1 MYAGHAAVALA
12 LKTRDPRVPIVPL
25 TLACYGP
32 DWLETALGLVRN
44 RVEMGLYTH
53 YLPGLLTGGLAAA
66 ALYVI
71 VFRRPGGWLILAGW
85 LLHWPADFFTAHK
98 GLLSP
103 TDRVGL
109 DLYNLPAADF
119 VVEGVLVAACC
130 ALYARTFAHSP
141 AQRRWAVAMAVGL
154 LGLQGLLDYGLSPPA
169 LPWNPSL
176 TQSDWRSHPDSRSLD
191 ASRIVSPHASCT
203 LACHPHS
210 ERAMAKDG
218 VRGVTTLVCLTCGK
232 EKFFSQEVPAAVSC
246 DQCGSTVFRN
256 FDTPTEPDEAVIDA
270 LEVQARS
277 MAYGDSSPDTMPGDL
292 HDLDAR

>member
-1 MYAGHAAVALA
+1 VYAGHAAVALA

-32 DWLETALGLVRN
+32 DWLETVLGFWRG
-44 RVEMGLYTH
+44 RGEMALYTH
-53 YLPGLLTGGLAAA
+53 YIPGLFAGGLAAA

-71 VFRRPGGWLILAGW
+71 VFRRPGGWIILAGW

-109 DLYNLPAADF
+109 DLYNLPAVDF
-119 VVEGVLVAACC
+119 ILETAVVLACC

-141 AQRRWAVAMAVGL
+141 SQRRWAAAMAGGL
-154 LGLQGLLDYGLSPPA
+154 LVLQAMLDYGLAQGAPS
-169 LPWNPSL
+169 WNPSL
-176 TQSDWRSHPDSRSLD
+176 TQSDWRSRPGRSLG

-203 LACHPHS
+203 LACHSHS

-218 VRGVTTLVCLTCGK
+218 VRGVTPLVCLTGGK
-232 EKFFSQEVPAAVSC
+232 EKFFTQEVPAAVAC

-270 LEVQARS
+270 LEAQARS
-277 MAYGDSSPDTMPGDL
+277 MAYGDSSPDTTPGDL

>member
-32 DWLETALGLVRN
+32 DWLEIVLGVSRGRN
-44 RVEMGLYTH
+44 EMALYTH
-53 YLPGLLTGGLAAA
+53 YLPGLFAGGLAAA

-103 TDRVGL
+103 TDRVGI

-119 VVEGVLVAACC
+119 ILEGALVLACC

-141 AQRRWAVAMAVGL
+141 AQRRWVVAMALGL
-154 LGLQGLLDYGLSPPA
+154 LALQAMLDGSLVQ
-169 LPWNPSL
+169 LGIPWNPSL
-176 TQSDWRSHPDSRSLD
+176 TEREWRSHPEFVPSGGGKSSLRMPLALSPATLT
-191 ASRIVSPHASCT
+191 ASARW
-203 LACHPHS
+203 
-210 ERAMAKDG
+210 
-218 VRGVTTLVCLTCGK
+218 
-232 EKFFSQEVPAAVSC
+232 
-246 DQCGSTVFRN
+246 
-256 FDTPTEPDEAVIDA
+256 
-270 LEVQARS
+270 RS
-277 MAYGDSSPDTMPGDL
+277 MEYEA
-292 HDLDAR
+292 

>member
-85 LLHWPADFFTAHK
+85 LLHWPADF
-98 GLLSP
+98 
-103 TDRVGL
+103 
-109 DLYNLPAADF
+109 

-130 ALYARTFAHSP
+130 ALYPRTFAHSP

-203 LACHPHS
+203 LACHLHS

>member
-1 MYAGHAAVALA
+1 VYAGHAAVALA

-32 DWLETALGLVRN
+32 DWLETVLGFWRG
-44 RVEMGLYTH
+44 RYEMALYTH
-53 YLPGLLTGGLAAA
+53 YLPGLFAGGLAAA
-66 ALYVI
+66 ALYAV
-71 VFRRPGGWLILAGW
+71 VFRRPGGWLILSGW

-119 VVEGVLVAACC
+119 ILEAALVLACC

-141 AQRRWAVAMAVGL
+141 AQRRWAMAMAAAL
-154 LGLQGLLDYGLSPPA
+154 LALQGMLDYGFGASPTS
-169 LPWNPSL
+169 WNPSL
-176 TQSDWRSHPDSRSLD
+176 TQSDWRSQPGFRSLGL
-191 ASRIVSPHASCT
+191 SRIVSPHASCT
-203 LACHPHS
+203 LACHLHS
-210 ERAMAKDG
+210 ERAMAKNG

-232 EKFFSQEVPAAVSC
+232 EKFFTQEVPAAVAC

-277 MAYGDSSPDTMPGDL
+277 MAYGDSSPDTTPGDL
-292 HDLDAR
+292 HDLDAS